1 MPDAEGEVEP
11 AQRFQRILRPT
22 DFSAFARTA
31 LPHVHGLVRRN
42 EAGLVLLHVLTPA
55 EADVEPGITGQI
67 WDSLLVEGR
76 RRAEAQLALLA
87 EELQSLGV
95 RVETL
100 LGEGVAFQE
109 ILRVAE
115 RQRCDLIILASHGR
129 TGLGHVLIGSV
140 AEKVV
145 RRASCP
151 VFVVR
156 PPGVVPPDWA
166 PDLPETDHLR
176 RLPRKAQVR
185 HGFAEI
191 PPGQPLVK
199 HDCAQWGRDEIEF
212 LA

>member
-1 MPDAEGEVEP
+1 MSNAEREIEP
-11 AQRFQRILRPT
+11 AHRFQRILWPT
-22 DFSAFARTA
+22 DFSAFAKTA
-31 LPHVHGLVRRN
+31 LPHVHGLVRRH

-95 RVETL
+95 RVQTL

-140 AEKVV
+140 AERVV
-145 RRASCP
+145 RRATCP

-156 PPGVVPPDWA
+156 PPGAVPPD
-166 PDLPETDHLR
+166 
-176 RLPRKAQVR
+176 
-185 HGFAEI
+185 
-191 PPGQPLVK
+191 
-199 HDCAQWGRDEIEF
+199 
-212 LA
+212 

>member
-1 MPDAEGEVEP
+1 MPDAEGKVEL
-11 AQRFQRILRPT
+11 AQRFQRILWPT
-22 DFSAFARTA
+22 DFSAFARIA

-156 PPGVVPPDWA
+156 PPGVVPPD
-166 PDLPETDHLR
+166 
-176 RLPRKAQVR
+176 
-185 HGFAEI
+185 
-191 PPGQPLVK
+191 
-199 HDCAQWGRDEIEF
+199 
-212 LA
+212 